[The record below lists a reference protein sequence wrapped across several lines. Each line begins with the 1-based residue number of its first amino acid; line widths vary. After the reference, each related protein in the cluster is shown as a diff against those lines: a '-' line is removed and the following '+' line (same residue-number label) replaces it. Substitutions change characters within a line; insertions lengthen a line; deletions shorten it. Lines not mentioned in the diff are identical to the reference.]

1 MKKLLMV
8 ACAFALACQQTTK
21 EMPTTTATTTT
32 TTPVTEQ
39 NVSVPPTHSWARPEE
54 AAVEHLTLDLG
65 VDFTKKQ
72 LAGKAT
78 LRIKNSGNANKLVL
92 DTRDLT
98 ISRITRDDGTA
109 ANYRVGDVQGT
120 FGAPLEIDIT
130 PQTKS
135 VTIEYVSS
143 PSAAALQW
151 LEPPQTAGKKYP
163 FLLSQS
169 QSILARTWVP
179 IQDTPSVRFTYDA
192 TLRVPK
198 ELMAVMSASNPT
210 AKTADGV
217 YKFSMPQP
225 IPSYLLAISVGDLAF
240 RSLGRNTG
248 VYAEPSVV
256 ERAAKEF
263 VDTQKMVAAAEELY
277 GPYRWGRYDMLV
289 LPPSFPFGG
298 MENPRLT
305 FLTPT
310 MIAGDRS
317 LVSLIAH
324 ELAHSWSG
332 NLVTNA
338 TWNDFWLNEGFT
350 TYIERRISEKVY
362 GKDHAEMLWT
372 LGLKELRDE
381 FESLPDA
388 DEHLVLNLTGRD
400 PDEGSTQVPY
410 EKGALF
416 LRLIEQTAGRD
427 KFDAFLRKYFDDH
440 AFQTMTT
447 DRFVQLLRERL
458 LVPNKVDET
467 ALQMSAWLH
476 GPGLPPNA
484 PLAKSEA
491 FAKVEAQAKAAAS
504 GTAPATLQT
513 AGWTTQE
520 WLHFIHSLP
529 KDIGAEKMA
538 QLDQQFGF
546 TKSGNNEILAAWLEL
561 AVDNRYETAYPALE
575 QFLTSQGRRKF
586 LKPLYTKLAGTPE
599 GLERAKQI
607 YAKAR
612 PTYHSVSVQTIDE
625 ILKWQ
630 Q

>member
-1 MKKLLMV
+1 MKKLLMA
-8 ACAFALACQQTTK
+8 ACALALACQQTN

-32 TTPVTEQ
+32 TSTEQ
-39 NVSVPPTHSWARPEE
+39 KLSIPPSHSWSKPEE

-72 LAGKAT
+72 LAGTAT
-78 LRIKNSGNANKLVL
+78 LRIRNSGSANKLIL
-92 DTRDLT
+92 DARDLT
-98 ISRITRDDGTA
+98 ISRVTRDDGTTA
-109 ANYRVGDVQGT
+109 DHRLGDAQGT

-135 VTIEYVSS
+135 VTIEYVTS
-143 PSAAALQW
+143 PNAAALQW
-151 LEPPQTAGKKYP
+151 LEPPQTAGKKFP

-179 IQDTPSVRFTYDA
+179 IQDTPGVRFTYDA

-198 ELMAVMSASNPT
+198 DLMAVMSGTNPT
-210 AKTADGV
+210 KKTADGV
-217 YKFSMPQP
+217 YQFSMPQA

-240 RSLGRNTG
+240 RSLGKNTG

-256 ERAAKEF
+256 DKARNEF
-263 VDTQKMVAAAEELY
+263 ADTQKMVAAAESLY
-277 GPYRWGRYDMLV
+277 GPYRWERYDMLV

-350 TYIERRISEKVY
+350 TYIERRISEKLY
-362 GKDHAEMLWT
+362 GKDHVEMLWT
-372 LGLKELRDE
+372 LGLKDLRDD
-381 FESLPDA
+381 FALVPDA
-388 DEHLVLNLTGRD
+388 DEHLVLDLTNRD
-400 PDEGSTQVPY
+400 PDEGATQVPY

-427 KFDAFLRKYFDDH
+427 KFDAFLRKYFDDF

-447 DRFVQLLRERL
+447 DRFLQLLRERL
-458 LVPNKVDET
+458 LVPNQIDEN
-467 ALQMSAWLH
+467 ALQINAWLH
-476 GPGLPPNA
+476 QPALPSNA

-491 FAKVEAQAKAAAS
+491 FGKVEAQARAVAS
-504 GTAPATLQT
+504 GTAPAALQT
-513 AGWTTQE
+513 RGWTTQE

-529 KDIGAEKMA
+529 KEIGAEKMA
-538 QLDQQFGF
+538 QLDRQFAF
-546 TKSGNNEILAAWLEL
+546 SKSGNNEILAVWLEL
-561 AVDNRYETAYPALE
+561 AIENRYEAAYPALE
-575 QFLTSQGRRKF
+575 QFLLSQGRRKF
-586 LKPLYTKLAGTPE
+586 LKPLYTKLAATPE
-599 GLERAKQI
+599 GLERAKKV

-630 Q
+630 